1 MPTLNRSLVALLAL
15 FIATQATPALAQYE
29 VQASSFLG
37 GAMADEIRGTRI
49 QSDGT
54 IVLAANTS
62 ALPSGVTPTLLPGA
76 LPTSTGALLR
86 LSPEG
91 DRVLSVTR
99 FAGEARDL
107 ALDAEDNV
115 WLAAGSAGVIAL
127 NPDGS
132 FRWSASP
139 GHVHRIDVAS
149 DGRAAALV
157 PTNVGGAD
165 DTPGEGQVVLFD
177 AAGAELRRFAG
188 HRNTLDIAFDAT
200 SETVVLIGWRQATA
214 NDGMRNEPVQIAYL
228 RGVGTDGMT
237 RWTDYDWST
246 DVSSPSFINRPENNM
261 ADTRGYRV
269 SFGRDGRLLAAF
281 ECAGGNH
288 IFRYLPTDISTRSAI
303 VLGDN
308 FHTFSNTRSEHKTF
322 FGIYDPRSGEYLT
335 GQQLVGRLSSG
346 RGNTVR
352 VQRGEITTDES
363 GRVYL
368 VGAAASGLPLT
379 LQPEGTGDYTG
390 GAYLAVMSADLTT
403 RLFITRLTPSGRSQ
417 SVDARTLGANTSL
430 VFGGEAHANDMGDPQ
445 FFARNAL
452 QPTLGGGEDGFF
464 GVLTTGALEPLSD
477 AGPRPDGG
485 PRADAG
491 IGSAD
496 AGPSVSQPGCG
507 CRATRHAPSA
517 STLFVALASLCLL
530 QRRRASSRKM

>member
-1 MPTLNRSLVALLAL
+1 MLNALRAACLTTALLVS
-15 FIATQATPALAQYE
+15 TSPALAQYE

-37 GAMADEIRGTRI
+37 GAGDDEIRGTRI
-49 QSDGT
+49 QADGT
-54 IVLAANTS
+54 IVIAASTS
-62 ALPSGVTPTLLPGA
+62 ALPSGASETFILDATPA
-76 LPTSTGALLR
+76 STGALLR
-86 LSPEG
+86 LSADG
-91 DRVLSVTR
+91 QRVLSVTR
-99 FAGEARDL
+99 FAGAPRDL
-107 ALDAEDNV
+107 ALDAEDRI
-115 WLAAGSAGVIAL
+115 WIAAGPAGVIAL
-127 NPDGS
+127 NADGT
-132 FRWSASP
+132 FRWSANP
-139 GHVHRIDVAS
+139 GHVHRIDVAAGGS
-149 DGRAAALV
+149 AAALV
-157 PTNVGGAD
+157 PSNVGGAD

-177 AAGAELRRFAG
+177 ADGAELRRFAG
-188 HRNTLDIAFDAT
+188 HRNTLDLAFDAT

-228 RGVGTDGMT
+228 RGVGTDGVT

-246 DVSSPSFINRPENNM
+246 EVGSPNFINRPENNM

-288 IFRYLPTDISTRSAI
+288 IFRYLPTDISTPSAI
-303 VLGDN
+303 MGGDN

-322 FGIYDPRSGEYLT
+322 FGIYDPRSGEYLM
-335 GQQLVGRLSSG
+335 GQQLVGRLNDG

-368 VGAAASGLPLT
+368 VGAAAFGLPLT

-403 RLFITRLTPSGRSQ
+403 RLFVTRLTPSGRSQ
-417 SVDARTLGANTSL
+417 SVDARTLGASTSL
-430 VFGGEAHANDMGDPQ
+430 VFGGEVHANDMGNPE
-445 FFARNAL
+445 FFTRNPV
-452 QPTLGGGEDGFF
+452 QSVLGGEEDGFF
-464 GVLTTGALEPLSD
+464 GVLTTGALAPLAD

-491 IGSAD
+491 LGSAD
-496 AGPSVSQPGCG
+496 AGPSVSQPACG
-507 CRATRHAPSA
+507 CRASRDRMPSA
-517 STLFVALASLCLL
+517 AAFSVALASLLVVR
-530 QRRRASSRKM
+530 RRRAPRRTM